1 MRDYWAIS
9 VITSIL
15 ILGALGFIH
24 AVEGDSL
31 QEQKSSITATLEGL
45 KTGDDKLD
53 KKIDKVI
60 KHIDKATD
68 DKFWADD
75 GESLESKK
83 SKKVFDEEKKA
94 VKGLLK
100 ILKKG
105 DSGIE
110 PEISIVI
117 DLLVAIDLKLAT
129 DALAEAEKFGGDKAE
144 KEIEKAKKEFAKAAE
159 ELAKG
164 KPDKAIDHYKKVWQH
179 ALKAIKKG
187 IPIEVTA
194 TCPQPQGFDVF
205 PDGTVPTGGFADP
218 TQVTTEWAAC
228 GIALLTSTDPGGP
241 QIFNFATTG
250 KSPPNTLAGCD
261 KFDDVLLECGSEQF
275 FQPIG
280 VEFTDPVSS
289 ASITALGVGCR
300 GLILD
305 GYNSVGTL
313 VDSDSVVNPSSGAF
327 LFDTLS
333 ISGSDI
339 VRLDIHQKFPTL
351 VCGFVL
357 DGYSIDDLSYI
368 FE

>member
-129 DALAEAEKFGGDKAE
+129 DALAEAEKFEGDKAE

-194 TCPQPQGFDVF
+194 TCPQPQGFDVL
-205 PDGTVPTGGFADP
+205 PDGTAITGSFANP
-218 TQVTTEWAAC
+218 RQVTTEWEPC

-241 QIFNFATTG
+241 QLFNFATTG
-250 KSPPNTLAGCD
+250 KSPPNQLAGC
-261 KFDDVLLECGSEQF
+261 CGAGQF

-280 VEFTDPVSS
+280 VEFTQPVSS
-289 ASITALGVGCR
+289 ASIKGLGVGCR
-300 GLILD
+300 GLILE
-305 GYNSVGTL
+305 GFNSANVL
-313 VDSDSVVNPSSGAF
+313 VASDSVVGTSSGTNNVD
-327 LFDTLS
+327 LLS
-333 ISGSDI
+333 ISGSGI
-339 VRLDIHQKFPTL
+339 VRLDIRQVFPTL